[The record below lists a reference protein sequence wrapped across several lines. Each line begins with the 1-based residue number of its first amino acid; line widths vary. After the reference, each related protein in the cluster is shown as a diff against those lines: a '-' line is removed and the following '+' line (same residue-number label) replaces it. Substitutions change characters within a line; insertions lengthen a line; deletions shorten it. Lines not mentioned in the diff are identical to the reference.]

1 MICIDTNIL
10 SPAVETG
17 NRAHSAAAV
26 FLTSLQ
32 DLDDVVV
39 AEFVENGVV
48 LSGVSFGGIG
58 SAFWGI
64 TVGLAVVGVAKIAKS
79 RK

>member
-17 NRAHSAAAV
+17 NRAHSAAAA

-32 DLDDVVV
+32 DFDDVVV
-39 AEFVENGVV
+39 ADLVENGVTEFATV
-48 LSGVSFGGIG
+48 NEKDFRDFGFRRVWNPLS
-58 SAFWGI
+58 
-64 TVGLAVVGVAKIAKS
+64 
-79 RK
+79 